1 MNGQLMEL
9 FLCLSGIVFL
19 LVSIRIRNT
28 SCREFLKRRT
38 ARGDL
43 EISSWG
49 RGRVRQGTDGNL
61 ILEDFELVTFDLVD
75 DPVNPDC

>member
-28 SCREFLKRRT
+28 SCREFLKRRA

-43 EISSWG
+43 AISSGG
-49 RGRVRQGTDGNL
+49 RGRVR
-61 ILEDFELVTFDLVD
+61 
-75 DPVNPDC
+75 